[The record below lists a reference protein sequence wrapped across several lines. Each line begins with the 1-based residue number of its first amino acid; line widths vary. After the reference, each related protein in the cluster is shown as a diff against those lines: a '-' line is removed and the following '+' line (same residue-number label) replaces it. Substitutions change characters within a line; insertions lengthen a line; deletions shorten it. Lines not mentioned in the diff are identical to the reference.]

1 MDSEVIFLTFTK
13 LTGLSVMDAS
23 EYSFMCDA
31 AAGYIGS
38 RLKPDADI
46 GKYEDALNFAAAT
59 SAYYRYVLWKLS
71 DAPDSELRV
80 GDILSKRN
88 IIEEAGSAE
97 QLCRQAFD
105 DIRGIL
111 EDDGFVFTSVK

>member
-46 GKYEDALNFAAAT
+46 GKYEDALNFAAAA

-71 DAPDSELRV
+71 DAPDSELFFQKGISLR
-80 GDILSKRN
+80 
-88 IIEEAGSAE
+88 
-97 QLCRQAFD
+97 RQARQSSFAD
-105 DIRGIL
+105 RLLMI
-111 EDDGFVFTSVK
+111 